1 MVESTS
7 EKAVKNTVWD
17 FQKVRI
23 VLRFQCTDIKLGSIS
38 PENKF
43 VKAD

>member
-1 MVESTS
+1 MVESTN

-23 VLRFQCTDIKLGSIS
+23 VLIFQCTDIKLGSIS